1 MRMRRVLLSPLA
13 CLLACGGGTDATKAR
28 SAADTKDDQGFADYA
43 ATHGITT
50 LEGGGAATEVTADGL
65 RLEAYDKS
73 RPVKLDGVLDE
84 WPAPAKATVTT
95 GTTKSGLKIS
105 LQYDESKLYVGADI
119 SDAQFVA
126 GKDHV
131 SLVLAVPTPG
141 ASYATYDLG
150 FYPGKPGDSEGTV
163 RYGRKGS
170 VPGAKIVE
178 APSGAGVSFE
188 AVVPWG
194 AIPEARV
201 TRVGVHGIATYVD
214 GDGTVATGPGDAQ
227 HPHDMPWVPSEP
239 ELALIEQV
247 LSSRGM
253 TKRAP
258 DAELV
263 ADLTGDG
270 RRERV
275 AVWGTTLTI
284 CGDAYLGGTA
294 FFTRDL
300 GGELVK
306 LEARDVTGRRGTDV
320 IVRRKQ
326 SVGDAE
332 RQYIEVLSAL
342 TATAEPVVT
351 FAHEIEIRQSD
362 KHIDNAV
369 RLGRGLIEVS
379 IEPPTNWD
387 ALSYKEP
394 IASDVE
400 PILFPWGGVRAQTY
414 KFDGAKFSK
423 AKEATQRDQTPST
436 YVTSSGGGGGGGGDA
451 APALVHPPEPP
462 TPKVAKGGDLSGAL
476 LDLYRKDRG
485 VSASVAPK
493 VDLKVQVSGDGQ
505 PERVL
510 LIGRD
515 VVVFGP
521 GYKGG
526 TAYAY
531 LTLQQFSSA
540 DDISDLSA
548 RDLTGDGAA
557 DLVVRG
563 TRHVKSDSGTVD
575 EDTIFVYQVT
585 ADAITRIFGIET
597 GREMGS
603 KRVQGMVQFIPAPGG
618 KSFDILAG
626 PGRAVGWT
634 EKTYPWA
641 QDQPGSGPVEPLL
654 LPWGGISSVRY
665 TWNGSA
671 FVRSGG

>member
-1 MRMRRVLLSPLA
+1 MRRALLAPLA
-13 CLLACGGGTDATKAR
+13 CLLAPLACGGGTDATKAK
-28 SAADTKDDQGFADYA
+28 SAQNAKDDPGFADYA

-65 RLEAYDKS
+65 RLEAYDKGK
-73 RPVKLDGVLDE
+73 PVKLDGVLDE
-84 WPAPAKATVTT
+84 WPAPAKATVTS
-95 GTTKSGLKIS
+95 GSTKSGLKIS

-119 SDAQFVA
+119 ADAQFVA

-188 AVVPWG
+188 ATVPWG

-342 TATAEPVVT
+342 TSTAEPVVT

-379 IEPPTNWD
+379 VEPPTNWD

-414 KFDGAKFSK
+414 KFDGSKFSK
-423 AKEATQRDQTPST
+423 AKEATQRDQTPQT
-436 YVTSSGGGGGGGGDA
+436 YVTSSGSGGGDA

-462 TPKVAKGGDLSGAL
+462 TPKVTKGGDLSGAL

-515 VVVFGP
+515 IVVFGP
-521 GYKGG
+521 GFKGG
-526 TAYAY
+526 TAYAF
-531 LTLQQFSSA
+531 LTLQQFSS
-540 DDISDLSA
+540 DGDISDLSA

-575 EDTIFVYQVT
+575 EDTMFAYQVG
-585 ADAITRIFGIET
+585 ADSITRIFGIET

-603 KRVQGMVQFIPAPGG
+603 KRVQGMVQFIPSSGG

-626 PGRAVGWT
+626 PGRATGWT
-634 EKTYPWA
+634 EKTYPWS

-654 LPWGGISSVRY
+654 LPWGGIRSVRY
-665 TWNGSA
+665 TWNGSS
-671 FVRSGG
+671 FVQTGS

>member
-1 MRMRRVLLSPLA
+1 MRRVLLPALA
-13 CLLACGGGTDATKAR
+13 WLLACGGATEGAKPKT
-28 SAADTKDDQGFADYA
+28 ADDELHDPAFTAYA
-43 ATHGITT
+43 ATHGIET

-73 RPVKLDGVLDE
+73 KPVKLDGVLDE
-84 WPAPAKATVTT
+84 WPAPAKATVVT
-95 GTTKSGLKIS
+95 GTTKAGLKIS
-105 LQYDESKLYVGADI
+105 LQYDDAKLYVGADI
-119 SDAQFVA
+119 ADSQFVA

-131 SLVLAVPTPG
+131 SLVLAIPTPG
-141 ASYATYDLG
+141 ASYATTDLS
-150 FYPGKPGDSEGTV
+150 FYPGKPGDSEGSV
-163 RYGRKGS
+163 RFGAMGHKGV

-178 APSGAGVSFE
+178 APSAAGVSFE
-188 AVVPWG
+188 AIVPWSS
-194 AIPEARV
+194 IPEARV
-201 TRVGVHGIATYVD
+201 TRVGIHGLATYVD

-227 HPHDMPWVPSEP
+227 HPHDMPWLPSEP

-247 LSSRGM
+247 LSPKGY

-294 FFTRDL
+294 FFVRDL

-332 RQYIEVLSAL
+332 REYLEVLSAL
-342 TATAEPVVT
+342 SPSAEPVVT

-369 RLGRGLIEVS
+369 RLARGQIEVS

-414 KFDGAKFSK
+414 RFDGARFSK
-423 AKEATQRDQTPST
+423 GKEITQRDQTPST
-436 YVTSSGGGGGGGGDA
+436 YAASSGSGGGSDA

-462 TPKVAKGGDLSGAL
+462 TPKVGKGGDLGAAL

-485 VSASVAPK
+485 VSPSVAPK
-493 VDLKVQVSGDGQ
+493 VDLKVQVTGDGQ

-515 VVVFGP
+515 IVVFGP
-521 GYKGG
+521 GFKGG

-531 LTLQQFSSA
+531 LTLQQFSSDA
-540 DDISDLSA
+540 DVSDLSA

-557 DLVVRG
+557 DLIVRG

-575 EDTIFVYQVT
+575 EENLFAYQVGGDT
-585 ADAITRIFGIET
+585 ITRIFGIET

-603 KRVQGMVQFIPAPGG
+603 KRIQGMVQFIPSSSG
-618 KSFDILAG
+618 KSFDILAA
-626 PGRAVGWT
+626 PGRAVGWN
-634 EKTYPWA
+634 EKSYPWS
-641 QDQPGSGPVEPLL
+641 QDPPGSGPVEPLL

-671 FVRSGG
+671 FVRTGG

>member
-1 MRMRRVLLSPLA
+1 MRRALLLPLA
-13 CLLACGGGTDATKAR
+13 SLVACGGGSDAVKAK
-28 SAADTKDDQGFADYA
+28 SAQGTGDDPGFADYA

-65 RLEAYDKS
+65 RLEAYDKG
-73 RPVKLDGVLDE
+73 RPVKMDGVLDE

-95 GTTKSGLKIS
+95 GSTRSGLKIA
-105 LQYDESKLYVGADI
+105 LQYDESRLYVGADI
-119 SDAQFVA
+119 ADSAFVA

-131 SLVLAVPTPG
+131 ALVLAIPTPG
-141 ASYATYDLG
+141 ATYVTYDLG
-150 FYPGKPGDSEGTV
+150 FYPGKPGDTE
-163 RYGRKGS
+163 GS
-170 VPGAKIVE
+170 VRFGRGGAVAGAKIVE
-178 APSGAGVSFE
+178 APSGAGISFE
-188 AVVPWG
+188 ATVPWRS
-194 AIPEARV
+194 IPEARV
-201 TRVGVHGIATYVD
+201 TRVGIHGLATYVD
-214 GDGTVATGPGDAQ
+214 GDGTVSTGPGDAQ

-247 LSSRGM
+247 LTNKGL

-294 FFTRDL
+294 FFVRDL

-332 RQYIEVLSAL
+332 RQYLEVLSAL
-342 TATAEPVVT
+342 SSTAEPVVT

-362 KHIDNAV
+362 KHIDNVV
-369 RLGRGLIEVS
+369 RLARGQIEVS
-379 IEPPTNWD
+379 VEPPTNWD

-414 KFDGAKFSK
+414 KFDGSKFSK
-423 AKEATQRDQTPST
+423 GKEITQRDQTPST
-436 YVTSSGGGGGGGGDA
+436 YVTSSGSSGGGDA
-451 APALVHPPEPP
+451 VPVLVHPPEPP
-462 TPKVAKGGDLSGAL
+462 TPKVSKGGDMSAAL
-476 LDLYRKDRG
+476 LDQYRKDRS
-485 VSASVAPK
+485 VSAAVAPK
-493 VDLKVQVSGDGQ
+493 VDLKVQVTGDGT

-510 LIGRD
+510 LVGRD
-515 VVVFGP
+515 IVVFGP
-521 GYKGG
+521 GFKGG

-531 LTLQQFSSA
+531 LTLQQFSDAS
-540 DDISDLSA
+540 DISDLSA

-563 TRHVKSDSGTVD
+563 TRHVKSDSGMVD
-575 EDTIFVYQVT
+575 EDTLFAYQVT
-585 ADAITRIFGIET
+585 GDSITRIFGIET

-603 KRVQGMVQFIPAPGG
+603 KRVQGMVQFIPSPGG
-618 KSFDILAG
+618 KSFDILAA
-626 PGRAVGWT
+626 PGRATGWT
-634 EKTYPWA
+634 EKTYPWS
-641 QDQPGSGPVEPLL
+641 QDQPGSGAVEPLL
-654 LPWGGISSVRY
+654 LPWGGIGSVRY
-665 TWNGSA
+665 SWNGSA
-671 FVRSGG
+671 FARTGG

>member
-1 MRMRRVLLSPLA
+1 MRRALLAPLA
-13 CLLACGGGTDATKAR
+13 CLLAPLACGGGNDATRAK
-28 SAADTKDDQGFADYA
+28 SAQNANDDPGFADYA

-65 RLEAYDKS
+65 RLEAYDKGK
-73 RPVKLDGVLDE
+73 PVKLDGVLDE

-105 LQYDESKLYVGADI
+105 LQYDESRLYVGGDI
-119 SDAQFVA
+119 ADAQFVA

-188 AVVPWG
+188 ATVPWG
-194 AIPEARV
+194 AIPEGRV

-342 TATAEPVVT
+342 TSTAEPVVT

-379 IEPPTNWD
+379 VEPPTNWD

-423 AKEATQRDQTPST
+423 AKEATQRDQTPQT
-436 YVTSSGGGGGGGGDA
+436 YVTSSGGGGGGDA
-451 APALVHPPEPP
+451 TAALVHPPEPP
-462 TPKVAKGGDLSGAL
+462 TPKVTKGGDLSGAL

-515 VVVFGP
+515 IVVFGP
-521 GYKGG
+521 GFKGG
-526 TAYAY
+526 TAYAF
-531 LTLQQFSSA
+531 LTLQQFSS
-540 DDISDLSA
+540 DGDISDLSA

-575 EDTIFVYQVT
+575 EDTMFAYQVT
-585 ADAITRIFGIET
+585 ADSITRIFGIET
-597 GREMGS
+597 GREMGN
-603 KRVQGMVQFIPAPGG
+603 KRVQGMVQFIPSSGG

-626 PGRAVGWT
+626 PGRATGWT
-634 EKTYPWA
+634 EKTYPWS
-641 QDQPGSGPVEPLL
+641 QDPPGSGPVEPLL
-654 LPWGGISSVRY
+654 LPWGGIRSVRY

-671 FVRSGG
+671 FVQTGS

>member
-1 MRMRRVLLSPLA
+1 
-13 CLLACGGGTDATKAR
+13 
-28 SAADTKDDQGFADYA
+28 
-43 ATHGITT
+43 
-50 LEGGGAATEVTADGL
+50 
-65 RLEAYDKS
+65 
-73 RPVKLDGVLDE
+73 
-84 WPAPAKATVTT
+84 
-95 GTTKSGLKIS
+95 
-105 LQYDESKLYVGADI
+105 VGADI
-119 SDAQFVA
+119 ADTQFVA

-150 FYPGKPGDSEGTV
+150 FYPGKPGDTEGTV
-163 RYGRKGS
+163 RFGRKGS

-188 AVVPWG
+188 AVVPWS

-201 TRVGVHGIATYVD
+201 TRVGIHGLATYVD

-247 LSSRGM
+247 LSSKGYTR
-253 TKRAP
+253 RAP

-275 AVWGTTLTI
+275 AVWDSTLTI

-294 FFTRDL
+294 FFVRDL
-300 GGELVK
+300 GGQLVK
-306 LEARDVTGRRGTDV
+306 LEARDVTGRKGTDV
-320 IVRRKQ
+320 VVRRKQ

-342 TATAEPVVT
+342 TSTAEPVVT

-362 KHIDNAV
+362 KRIDNAV
-369 RLGRGLIEVS
+369 RLGRGQIEVS
-379 IEPPTNWD
+379 VEPPTNWD

-436 YVTSSGGGGGGGGDA
+436 YVTSSGGGDA

-485 VSASVAPK
+485 VPAGIAPK
-493 VDLKVQVSGDGQ
+493 VDLKVQVTGDGQ

-515 VVVFGP
+515 IVVFGP
-521 GYKGG
+521 GFKGG

-531 LTLQQFSSA
+531 LTLQQFASA
-540 DDISDLSA
+540 DDITDLSA
-548 RDLTGDGAA
+548 RDLTGDGNA

-563 TRHVKSDSGTVD
+563 VRHVKSDSGTVD
-575 EDTIFVYQVT
+575 EETLFAYQVT
-585 ADAITRIFGIET
+585 GDTITRIFGIET
-597 GREMGS
+597 GREQGN
-603 KRVQGMVQFIPAPGG
+603 KRIQGMVQFIPSSSG
-618 KSFDILAG
+618 KSFDVLAA
-626 PGRAVGWT
+626 PGRATGWT
-634 EKTYPWA
+634 EKTYPWS
-641 QDQPGSGPVEPLL
+641 QDPPGSGPVEPLL
-654 LPWGGISSVRY
+654 LPWGGIASVRY
-665 TWNGSA
+665 TWNGTA